1 MKEIQHLADPL
12 ENPFSGENLN
22 IFSKKNS
29 LKSNEKETDM
39 FSMLSG
45 RTVNINAINGDL
57 KQTLSV
63 NTNRQTR

>member
-1 MKEIQHLADPL
+1 M

-22 IFSKKNS
+22 IFRKKNS

-45 RTVNINAINGDL
+45 RTVNITAINGDL
-57 KQTLSV
+57 KETFSV
-63 NTNRQTR
+63 NSNRQTR